1 MEKIMTRN
9 DAIDELMFNLQVGW
23 VCYCTWKITSMLDG
37 NKVSLITHNEEDYIG
52 IFDGEKY
59 NPVTE
64 EELAGMML
72 YADGM
77 TEEEVL
83 DTYWSDTANKDNYEP
98 MYARDER
105 LAKRL
110 LDYMIEQWIVEEH
123 GDNIV
128 IL

>member
-1 MEKIMTRN
+1 MEKVMTRN

-23 VCYCTWKITSMLDG
+23 VGYDTWKITSMLDG
-37 NKVSLITHNEEDYIG
+37 NKVSLITHNEEDYTG

-98 MYARDER
+98 MCARDER
-105 LAKRL
+105 LAEKL
-110 LDYMIEQWIVEEH
+110 LDYLIEQWIVEEH
-123 GDNIV
+123 GDNII